1 MRYRPRKEMI
11 IADALGRSPNT
22 ENNSDKTAHKDD
34 HSLLYTAL
42 QVRILDHVMKT
53 WCPATV
59 VQKCKELRS
68 YMVQTPNRN
77 VLRRNRKHP
86 RDIPN
91 DVVHE
96 KHTLAQTPTHQNTSQ
111 IESSEMKNQLMK

>member
-1 MRYRPRKEMI
+1 MTSSGELLFGRPMSKTVPHKSEPAPEEQRNCHQYKQNVMKKYY
-11 IADALGRSPNT
+11 
-22 ENNSDKTAHKDD
+22 DKTTHKG
-34 HSLLYTAL
+34 
-42 QVRILDHVMKT
+42 DHVE
-53 WCPATV
+53 P
-59 VQKCKELRS
+59 RS
-68 YMVQTPNRN
+68 YMVQTPNRT